1 VSILTRFGELAFLFR
16 SRFLI
21 AAFALLLRFGL
32 CDEVLRNMPPEK
44 FWAASEPG
52 NIAAAFI
59 EGKGFRSPYDVHQP
73 TAWVAPAY
81 PVLIV
86 APIFR
91 IFGPFS
97 LKSAYALAF
106 LNAMFAALTVLVIF
120 RLGEMCFDTTTAALG
135 AWLWAF
141 FLSGAV
147 MPLLVWDTCLSAL
160 LFTVGFL
167 ISLPLA
173 TSERLSRWAL
183 VGLFWG
189 ATCLVNPALLAP
201 VPFLLV
207 VFWVEGKKRGL
218 NLSKP
223 AFVSVLMIAVAI
235 TPWLWR
241 NYRVFHTAVFVRS
254 NFPAE
259 LYYGNLGFESHPF
272 GQSGEYQRIG
282 ELAYVAEKRAAVT
295 DYLRNHPTEFLSR
308 TLQRVIAFWTVPAV
322 SRTSWILLSLLTAAG
337 VIRLVY
343 VNRFY
348 GFCFLAVLVF
358 YPLTYYAT
366 YIFPKYRHPIEPLM
380 MLVAAYAIVQ
390 MPAVIFRGHS
400 RA

>member
-1 VSILTRFGELAFLFR
+1 MNILARFSELAFLFR
-16 SRFLI
+16 SRLVI
-21 AAFALLLRFGL
+21 VAFALLLRFGL
-32 CDEVLRNMPPEK
+32 CHEVLRNMPAEK
-44 FWAASEPG
+44 FWAASETG

-59 EGKGFRSPYDVHQP
+59 EGKGFRSPYDVRQP

-86 APIFR
+86 APVFR
-91 IFGPFS
+91 IFGPYS
-97 LKSAYALAF
+97 MKAAYALAL
-106 LNAMFAALTVLVIF
+106 LNAVFAALTVLVIF

-167 ISLPLA
+167 ISLA
-173 TSERLSRWAL
+173 AAKSTRLSRWAL

-189 ATCLVNPALLAP
+189 ATCMVNPALLAP
-201 VPFLLV
+201 LPFLLV
-207 VFWVEGKKRGL
+207 VFWIAGRKRKV
-218 NLSKP
+218 NLSKQ
-223 AFVSVLMIAVAI
+223 VLVCVGLTALAI

-241 NYRVFHTAVFVRS
+241 NYRVFHTVVFVRS

-272 GQSGEYQRIG
+272 GPTGEYQRMG
-282 ELAYVAEKRAAVT
+282 ELAYVAEKRALVT
-295 DYLRNHPTEFLSR
+295 DYLRHHPTEFLSR
-308 TLQRVIAFWTVPAV
+308 TVHRMFAFWTVPAV
-322 SRTSWILLSLLTAAG
+322 SRTSWILLSLLMTAG
-337 VIRLVY
+337 VIRLMCVD
-343 VNRFY
+343 RFY
-348 GFCFLAVLVF
+348 GFCFLTVLVF

-380 MLVAAYAIVQ
+380 MLLAAFAMVQ
-390 MPAVIFRGHS
+390 GTRVFRRS
-400 RA
+400 LES